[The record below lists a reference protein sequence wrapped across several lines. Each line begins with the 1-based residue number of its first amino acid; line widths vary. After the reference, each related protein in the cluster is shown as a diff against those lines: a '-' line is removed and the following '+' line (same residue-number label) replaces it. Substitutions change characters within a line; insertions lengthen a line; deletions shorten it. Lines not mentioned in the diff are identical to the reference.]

1 MVNSYRYAFA
11 ATTPDLPTSG
21 TTVDLGI
28 GQIGIFDAKTWVAT
42 ATPTSKSIVIAQG
55 TPDTKWMPGIAKG
68 NQTYKSLTIKGSKVT
83 GWKAVKAQKPQGQIY
98 TMGFDGVDVTKTL
111 NVPVGKNFTFWIT
124 MSGQPIANLL
134 GDTPSTHY
142 ATWTEQFSVVLPCA
156 EACSDTCGDTY
167 DCNVVADA
175 VITAVNDRKIIG
187 GQYLTEYV
195 KFTKLLSCD
204 TPSGLPTVAYSKWNL
219 TVADTGDTVALA
231 GVQAQYPGVTI
242 KRVSRD
248 GVFSTYELT
257 EAGSSTPT
265 AFSTSVTP
273 VIPNCST
280 CPSGYTLVPSVDAYA
295 VARPLSSTTDLHDAT
310 AQAAFLAT
318 LVAAYS
324 AESGVFLSYNGS
336 VATVELFFTTGT
348 TVTALLSDSVA
359 QIGTNQP
366 LCTQDVATTVA
377 WTKVADCTK
386 AKKDYVLTIKDTDCG
401 STYLT
406 ELQAEYEGIG
416 TVTLVET
423 NSDTCTSQY
432 KIVVTSDNTACDLCD
447 DEFYK
452 FSTPKPF
459 KGMVWTEVAGETG
472 YGTGCVCGI
481 KAESIYEMRKAKECF
496 LKQVA
501 YEFEPLFISFSTR
514 NPDPNDYS
522 VLCETDVP
530 VTKVQ
535 NVVYPIGYGRV
546 VADAVIASNYN
557 FNQPWRKNPAER
569 DAFEYEL
576 GIDLNGYYDTYIL
589 SYEVEPSESSAI
601 SGFGTS
607 RVEAFE
613 HAFYFPAGTGNDF
626 ETAINGFLAANNSDV
641 DLVSI

>member
-55 TPDTKWMPGIAKG
+55 TPDTKWIPGVAKG

-124 MSGQPIANLL
+124 LSGQPIANLL

-219 TVADTGDTVALA
+219 TVADTGDTIALA
-231 GVQAQYPGVTI
+231 HVQAQYPGKVV
-242 KRVSRD
+242 KRVGRD
-248 GVFSTYELT
+248 GVFSTYEF
-257 EAGSSTPT
+257 EEVGISQPT
-265 AFSTSVTP
+265 DFDNAVTP
-273 VIPNCST
+273 VIPNCSD
-280 CPSGYTLVPSVDAYA
+280 CPSGYTLVPAADAWI
-295 VARPLSSTTDLHDAT
+295 VSRPVILGAT
-310 AQAAFLAT
+310 APATLLAT
-318 LVAAYS
+318 IVAAYG
-324 AESGVFLSYNGS
+324 AGSGVFLSYENS
-336 VATVELFFTTGT
+336 IFTVELFFTTGT
-348 TVTALLSDSVA
+348 AVTALDADSVA

-386 AKKDYVLTIKDTDCG
+386 AKKDYVLTIKNDDCTG
-401 STYLT
+401 TYLT
-406 ELQAEYEGIG
+406 ALQAEYAGIG
-416 TVTLVET
+416 TVTLVST
-423 NSDTCTSQY
+423 NELTCTSQY
-432 KIVVTSDNTACDLCD
+432 NISITSDNTACDLCD
-447 DEFYK
+447 EEFYK
-452 FSTPKPF
+452 FSTPHPF
-459 KGMVWTEVAGETG
+459 NGLVWTQVLGETG

-481 KAESIYEMRKAKECF
+481 KAESIYEQRKAKECF

-613 HAFYFPAGTGNDF
+613 HAFYFPAGTGSDF

>member
-55 TPDTKWMPGIAKG
+55 TPDTKWIPGVAKG

-83 GWKAVKAQKPQGQIY
+83 GWKAVKARKPQGQIY

-156 EACSDTCGDTY
+156 DACSDTCGDTY

-175 VITAVNDRKIIG
+175 VIAAVSDRKVIG
-187 GQYLTEYV
+187 GQYLTDYI

-204 TPSGLPTVAYSKWNL
+204 TPSGLPLVDYTKFDL
-219 TVADTGDTVALA
+219 TVADTGDTIALA
-231 GVQAQYPGVTI
+231 HVQAQYPGVDV
-242 KRVSRD
+242 KRISRD
-248 GVFSTYELT
+248 GVYSTYEVIV
-257 EAGSSTPT
+257 AGSSKPA
-265 AFSTSVTP
+265 AFNNSVTP
-273 VIPNCST
+273 VIPNCSD
-280 CPSGYTLVPSVDAYA
+280 CPSGYTRVPAADAWI
-295 VARPLSSTTDLHDAT
+295 VSRPVILGAT
-310 AQAAFLAT
+310 APATLLAT
-318 LVAAYS
+318 IVAAYG
-324 AESGVFLSYNGS
+324 AGSGVFLSYENS
-336 VATVELFFTTGT
+336 IFTVELFFTTGT
-348 TVTALLSDSVA
+348 AVTALDADSVA
-359 QIGTNQP
+359 KIGTNQP
-366 LCTQDVATTVA
+366 LCTQNVATTIA
-377 WTKVADCTK
+377 WGDGITCHK
-386 AKKDYVLTIKDTDCG
+386 AKKDYVLTIKNTDCG
-401 STYLT
+401 ATYLT

-416 TVTLVET
+416 TVTLVST

-432 KIVVTSDNTACDLCD
+432 QIVVTSDNTACDLCD

-459 KGMVWTEVAGETG
+459 NGLVWTEVAGETG

-613 HAFYFPAGTGNDF
+613 HAFYFPAGTGSDF

>member
-55 TPDTKWMPGIAKG
+55 TPDTKWIPGVAKG

-219 TVADTGDTVALA
+219 TVADTGDTIALA
-231 GVQAQYPGVTI
+231 HVQAQYPGKVV
-242 KRVSRD
+242 KRVGRD
-248 GVFSTYELT
+248 GVFSTYEF
-257 EAGSSTPT
+257 EEVGISQPT
-265 AFSTSVTP
+265 DFDNAVTP
-273 VIPNCST
+273 VIPNCSD
-280 CPSGYTLVPSVDAYA
+280 CPSGYTLVPAADAWI
-295 VARPLSSTTDLHDAT
+295 VSRPVILGAT
-310 AQAAFLAT
+310 APATLLAT
-318 LVAAYS
+318 IVAAYG
-324 AESGVFLSYNGS
+324 AGSGVFLSYENS
-336 VATVELFFTTGT
+336 IFTVELFFTTGT
-348 TVTALLSDSVA
+348 AVTALDADSVA

-386 AKKDYVLTIKDTDCG
+386 AKKDYVLTIKNDDCTG
-401 STYLT
+401 TYLT
-406 ELQAEYEGIG
+406 ALQAEYAGIG
-416 TVTLVET
+416 TVTLVST
-423 NSDTCTSQY
+423 NELTCTSQY
-432 KIVVTSDNTACDLCD
+432 NISITSDNTACDLCD
-447 DEFYK
+447 EEFYK
-452 FSTPKPF
+452 FSTPHPF
-459 KGMVWTEVAGETG
+459 NGLVWTQVLGETG

-481 KAESIYEMRKAKECF
+481 KAESIYEQRKAKECF

>member
-55 TPDTKWMPGIAKG
+55 TPDTKWIPGVAKG

-124 MSGQPIANLL
+124 LSGQPIANLL

-219 TVADTGDTVALA
+219 TVADTGDTIALA
-231 GVQAQYPGVTI
+231 HVQAQYPGKVV
-242 KRVSRD
+242 KRVGRD
-248 GVFSTYELT
+248 GVFSTYEF
-257 EAGSSTPT
+257 EEVGISQPT
-265 AFSTSVTP
+265 DFDNAVTP
-273 VIPNCST
+273 VIPNCSD
-280 CPSGYTLVPSVDAYA
+280 CPSGYTLVPAADAWI
-295 VARPLSSTTDLHDAT
+295 VSRPVILGAT
-310 AQAAFLAT
+310 APATLLAT
-318 LVAAYS
+318 IVAAYG
-324 AESGVFLSYNGS
+324 AGSGVFLSYENS
-336 VATVELFFTTGT
+336 IFTVELFFTTGT
-348 TVTALLSDSVA
+348 AVTALDADSVA

-386 AKKDYVLTIKDTDCG
+386 AKKDYVLTIKNDDCTG
-401 STYLT
+401 TYLT
-406 ELQAEYEGIG
+406 ALQAEYAGIG
-416 TVTLVET
+416 TVTLVST
-423 NSDTCTSQY
+423 NELTCTSQY
-432 KIVVTSDNTACDLCD
+432 NISITSDNTACDLCD
-447 DEFYK
+447 EEFYK
-452 FSTPKPF
+452 FSTPHPF
-459 KGMVWTEVAGETG
+459 NGLVWTQVLGETG

-481 KAESIYEMRKAKECF
+481 KAESIYEQRKAKECF

-557 FNQPWRKNPAER
+557 FNQPWIKNPAER

>member
-55 TPDTKWMPGIAKG
+55 TPDTKWIQGVAKG

-83 GWKAVKAQKPQGQIY
+83 GWKAVKARKPQGQIY

-156 EACSDTCGDTY
+156 DACSDTCGDTY

-219 TVADTGDTVALA
+219 TVADTGDTIALA
-231 GVQAQYPGVTI
+231 HVQAQYPGKVV
-242 KRVSRD
+242 KRVGRD
-248 GVFSTYELT
+248 GVFSTYEF
-257 EAGSSTPT
+257 EEVGISQPT
-265 AFSTSVTP
+265 DFDNAVTP
-273 VIPNCST
+273 VIPNCSD
-280 CPSGYTLVPSVDAYA
+280 CPSGYTLVPAADAWI
-295 VARPLSSTTDLHDAT
+295 VSRPVILGAT
-310 AQAAFLAT
+310 APATLLAT
-318 LVAAYS
+318 IVAAYG
-324 AESGVFLSYNGS
+324 AGSGVFLSYENS
-336 VATVELFFTTGT
+336 IFTVELFFTTGT
-348 TVTALLSDSVA
+348 AVTALDADSVA

-386 AKKDYVLTIKDTDCG
+386 AKKDYVLTIKNDDCTG
-401 STYLT
+401 TYLT
-406 ELQAEYEGIG
+406 ALQAEYAGIG
-416 TVTLVET
+416 TVTLVST
-423 NSDTCTSQY
+423 NELTCTSQY
-432 KIVVTSDNTACDLCD
+432 NISITSDNTACDLCD
-447 DEFYK
+447 EEFYK
-452 FSTPKPF
+452 FSTPHPF
-459 KGMVWTEVAGETG
+459 NGLVWTQVLGETG

-481 KAESIYEMRKAKECF
+481 KAESIYEQRKAKECF

>member
-1 MVNSYRYAFA
+1 
-11 ATTPDLPTSG
+11 
-21 TTVDLGI
+21 
-28 GQIGIFDAKTWVAT
+28 
-42 ATPTSKSIVIAQG
+42 
-55 TPDTKWMPGIAKG
+55 
-68 NQTYKSLTIKGSKVT
+68 
-83 GWKAVKAQKPQGQIY
+83 
-98 TMGFDGVDVTKTL
+98 
-111 NVPVGKNFTFWIT
+111 
-124 MSGQPIANLL
+124 
-134 GDTPSTHY
+134 
-142 ATWTEQFSVVLPCA
+142 
-156 EACSDTCGDTY
+156 
-167 DCNVVADA
+167 
-175 VITAVNDRKIIG
+175 
-187 GQYLTEYV
+187 
-195 KFTKLLSCD
+195 
-204 TPSGLPTVAYSKWNL
+204 
-219 TVADTGDTVALA
+219 
-231 GVQAQYPGVTI
+231 
-242 KRVSRD
+242 
-248 GVFSTYELT
+248 
-257 EAGSSTPT
+257 
-265 AFSTSVTP
+265 
-273 VIPNCST
+273 
-280 CPSGYTLVPSVDAYA
+280 
-295 VARPLSSTTDLHDAT
+295 
-310 AQAAFLAT
+310 
-318 LVAAYS
+318 
-324 AESGVFLSYNGS
+324 VFLSYENGS

-348 TVTALLSDSVA
+348 AVTALLSDSVA

-386 AKKDYVLTIKDTDCG
+386 AKKDYVLTIKNDDCTG
-401 STYLT
+401 TYLT
-406 ELQAEYEGIG
+406 ALQAEYAGIG
-416 TVTLVET
+416 TVTLVST
-423 NSDTCTSQY
+423 NELTCTSQY
-432 KIVVTSDNTACDLCD
+432 NISITSDNTACDLCD

-459 KGMVWTEVAGETG
+459 NGLVWTEVLGETG

-481 KAESIYEMRKAKECF
+481 KAESIYEQRKAKECF

-557 FNQPWRKNPAER
+557 FNQPWIKNPAER

>member
-55 TPDTKWMPGIAKG
+55 TPDTKWIQGVAKG

-219 TVADTGDTVALA
+219 TVADTGDTIALA
-231 GVQAQYPGVTI
+231 HVQAQYPGKVV
-242 KRVSRD
+242 KRVGRD
-248 GVFSTYELT
+248 GVFSTYEF
-257 EAGSSTPT
+257 EEVGISQPT
-265 AFSTSVTP
+265 DFDNAVTP
-273 VIPNCST
+273 VIPNCSD
-280 CPSGYTLVPSVDAYA
+280 CPSGYTLVPAADAWI
-295 VARPLSSTTDLHDAT
+295 VSRPVILGAT
-310 AQAAFLAT
+310 APATLLAT
-318 LVAAYS
+318 IVAAYG
-324 AESGVFLSYNGS
+324 AGSGVFLSYENS
-336 VATVELFFTTGT
+336 IFTVELFFTTGT
-348 TVTALLSDSVA
+348 AVTALDADSVA

-386 AKKDYVLTIKDTDCG
+386 AKKDYVLTIKNDDCTG
-401 STYLT
+401 TYLT
-406 ELQAEYEGIG
+406 ALQAEYAGIG
-416 TVTLVET
+416 TVTLVST
-423 NSDTCTSQY
+423 NELTCTSQY
-432 KIVVTSDNTACDLCD
+432 NISITSDNTACDLCD
-447 DEFYK
+447 EEFYK
-452 FSTPKPF
+452 FSTPHPF
-459 KGMVWTEVAGETG
+459 NGLVWTQVLGETG

-481 KAESIYEMRKAKECF
+481 KAESIYEQRKAKECF

>member
-55 TPDTKWMPGIAKG
+55 TPDTKWIPGVAKG

-219 TVADTGDTVALA
+219 TVADTGDTIALA
-231 GVQAQYPGVTI
+231 HVQAQYPGKVV
-242 KRVSRD
+242 KRVGRD
-248 GVFSTYELT
+248 GVFSTYEF
-257 EAGSSTPT
+257 EEVGISQPT
-265 AFSTSVTP
+265 DFDNAVTP
-273 VIPNCST
+273 VIPNCSD
-280 CPSGYTLVPSVDAYA
+280 CPSGYTLVPAADAWI
-295 VARPLSSTTDLHDAT
+295 VSRPVILGAT
-310 AQAAFLAT
+310 APATLLAT
-318 LVAAYS
+318 IVAAYG
-324 AESGVFLSYNGS
+324 AGSGVFLSYENS
-336 VATVELFFTTGT
+336 IFTVELFFTTGT
-348 TVTALLSDSVA
+348 AVTALDADSVA

-386 AKKDYVLTIKDTDCG
+386 AKKDYVLTIKNDDCTG
-401 STYLT
+401 TYLT
-406 ELQAEYEGIG
+406 ALQAEYAGIG
-416 TVTLVET
+416 TVTLVST
-423 NSDTCTSQY
+423 NELTCTSQY
-432 KIVVTSDNTACDLCD
+432 NISITSDNTACDLCD
-447 DEFYK
+447 EEFYK
-452 FSTPKPF
+452 FSTPHPF
-459 KGMVWTEVAGETG
+459 NGLVWTQVLGETG

-481 KAESIYEMRKAKECF
+481 KAESIYEQRKAKECF

-613 HAFYFPAGTGNDF
+613 HAFYFPAGTGSDF